1 MTKPWIGAQPNVCVA
16 HAHYDL
22 KGEME
27 RRPNPP
33 PCTQVTN
40 LKDLEPVIGD
50 AEVLVVSMLWKNH
63 ILDWAP
69 KLKLVQSVSAGVD
82 HYDHALFRER
92 GVHLCSAQGANAN
105 AVSDHALGLLLSLS
119 RRLYEARDDQKNAY
133 WRPTSSNPKDRL
145 QELDSKTVL
154 IVGFGGIGARVARLC
169 AAFGMNVI
177 AMRRSVPETQ
187 PEGVRV
193 ISNRDFLATLPQ
205 ADVVILTCPLT
216 PETFGLMGAD
226 AFAAM
231 RPDAV
236 LINVARGKV
245 VDEGA
250 MIAALQ
256 SGQIAGAALDTFVE
270 EPLPAASPLWSMD
283 NVVVTPHAAGE
294 TQFYERNV
302 VDILMANIAALEAG
316 TPLKNQIV

>member
-1 MTKPWIGAQPNVCVA
+1 MTKPWIGAQPKVCVA

-33 PCTQVTN
+33 PCVQVNN
-40 LKDLEPVIGD
+40 LADLEQVAAD

-92 GVHLCSAQGANAN
+92 GVHLCSARGVNAN
-105 AVSDHALGLLLSLS
+105 AVSDHALGLLLNLS
-119 RRLYEARDDQKNAY
+119 RRLFEARDDQRNAY
-133 WRPTSSNPKDRL
+133 WRLTSSNPKDRL

-154 IVGFGGIGARVARLC
+154 VVGFGGIGARVARLC
-169 AAFGMNVI
+169 RAFGMNVI
-177 AMRRSVPETQ
+177 AMRRSVPQTQ
-187 PEGVRV
+187 PEDVRI
-193 ISNRDFLATLPQ
+193 ISNRDFLPTLPQ

-216 PETFGLMGAD
+216 EETFELVNAE

-245 VDEGA
+245 IDEGA
-250 MIAALQ
+250 MIEALQ

-270 EPLPAASPLWSMD
+270 EPLPASSPLWSMD
-283 NVVVTPHAAGE
+283 NVIVTPHAAGE

-302 VDILMANIAALEAG
+302 VDILLTNIGALEAG